1 MIKIVKRL
9 HCLLHLHLSIETTLE
24 EVQYQLE
31 ILQVVAVDL
40 R

>member
-9 HCLLHLHLSIETTLE
+9 QCLLHLHLSIETPLE